1 MTTATKPQQTFFPWG
16 DTAVPKDAVDAV
28 TVGVPEHAET
38 VTPERAAQIMKCS
51 ARTVRNRIEEGVLL
65 VRYVGAS
72 PDSERRH
79 ARIVVRLDRPFD
91 PNRKSL
97 MTLEEA
103 TIIFSNIGG

>member
-1 MTTATKPQQTFFPWG
+1 MTTTKPQQELFPWG
-16 DTAVPKDAVDAV
+16 KDTHVPKDAVDAV
-28 TVGVPEHAET
+28 TVGVPEHVET

-65 VRYVGAS
+65 VRYVGVS

-91 PNRKSL
+91 PDRKSL
-97 MTLEEA
+97 MTLQEA
-103 TIIFSNIGG
+103 AMIFSNIGG